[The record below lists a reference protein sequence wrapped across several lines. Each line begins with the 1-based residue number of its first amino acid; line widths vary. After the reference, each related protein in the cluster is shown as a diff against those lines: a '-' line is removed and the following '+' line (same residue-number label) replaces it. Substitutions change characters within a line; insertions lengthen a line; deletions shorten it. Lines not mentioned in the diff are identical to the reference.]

1 MIQFSKKIN
10 VYSYIISDIYCC
22 DCFFDRIASLINSL
36 KEFTECDEFINI
48 LENEFSRK
56 FVILIFGG
64 TIILFCRE
72 LIKFIIKIKKKH
84 EKIRRSHCVTD
95 FISDGDDIIEI
106 CTVCFIK
113 IIKNNMLLKH
123 FKIKEEVRDETY
135 YLYLWMSA

>member
-10 VYSYIISDIYCC
+10 VLSYIISDIYCC

-72 LIKFIIKIKKKH
+72 LIKFIIKIKKEH

-106 CTVCFIK
+106 YTVCFIK

-123 FKIKEEVRDETY
+123 FKIKEKVRDETY
-135 YLYLWMSA
+135 YLYL

>member
-1 MIQFSKKIN
+1 MIHFSKKIN
-10 VYSYIISDIYCC
+10 VYSYTISDIYCC
-22 DCFFDRIASLINSL
+22 DCFFDRIMSLINSL

-72 LIKFIIKIKKKH
+72 LIKFIIKIKKEH

-123 FKIKEEVRDETY
+123 FKIKEKVRNETY
-135 YLYLWMSA
+135 YLYL

>member
-1 MIQFSKKIN
+1 M
-10 VYSYIISDIYCC
+10 
-22 DCFFDRIASLINSL
+22 INSL

-48 LENEFSRK
+48 LKNEFSRK

-72 LIKFIIKIKKKH
+72 LIKFIIKIKKEH

-106 CTVCFIK
+106 CTYCVIK

-123 FKIKEEVRDETY
+123 FKIKEKVRDETY
-135 YLYLWMSA
+135 YLYL